1 MFILQWQIR
10 QGFRSGVR
18 LSRAAQVQSYILSIK
33 SQVKSK
39 VLEGRCEL
47 SQFWDRCLQCVL
59 LTVFNLN
66 RSGVCRSSWRTA
78 RMLSWPGCSRRTPS
92 SETP

>member
-47 SQFWDRCLQCVL
+47 SQFWDRCLQCV
-59 LTVFNLN
+59 
-66 RSGVCRSSWRTA
+66 
-78 RMLSWPGCSRRTPS
+78 
-92 SETP
+92 